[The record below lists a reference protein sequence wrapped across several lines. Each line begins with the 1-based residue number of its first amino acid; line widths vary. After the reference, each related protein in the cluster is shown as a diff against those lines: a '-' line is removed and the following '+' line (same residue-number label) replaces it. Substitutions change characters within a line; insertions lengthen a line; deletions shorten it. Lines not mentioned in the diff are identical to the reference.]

1 MASSSSSGGAEHMAT
16 DPPSGPSRRRFQEPP
31 FTGFGNAGNDRS
43 PGQGGGGGGGS
54 SYSASQ
60 FDIFEWYPRYQSCQK
75 YFLDHSQHSVPVR
88 ALAAF
93 INILLPCQRQ
103 PNPIVN
109 SSSLS
114 SPSPTPAASAAAGP
128 SSRPAYPFPGPNPT
142 PQSPSVTV
150 SLIPYVRRLVATG
163 MDFPGVLHGFFGD
176 DWASGIGSLHE
187 QERRNFLFAAKSGG
201 WASVKRDYD
210 MGDLETVP
218 FLRPLQGISVREVEA
233 AESAWSDWLWHED
246 WMIGTRG
253 ENEGGSTAGGGGN
266 GGEGGRSGGRGR
278 A

>member
-1 MASSSSSGGAEHMAT
+1 MPHSKITYSLLYIPYSDCGQQATVFMASSSSSGGGGEHMHT
-16 DPPSGPSRRRFQEPP
+16 DPQRSQQHFRETA
-31 FTGFGNAGNDRS
+31 FTGFGAPNERRPPGDNA
-43 PGQGGGGGGGS
+43 
-54 SYSASQ
+54 Q

-103 PNPIVN
+103 LNPIPN
-109 SSSLS
+109 SASLA
-114 SPSPTPAASAAAGP
+114 SPGPAGP
-128 SSRPAYPFPGPNPT
+128 SRVFPFPPT
-142 PQSPSVTV
+142 STVQSTSVTV
-150 SLIPYVRRLVATG
+150 SLIPYIRRLVATG

-210 MGDLETVP
+210 MPPLETVP
-218 FLRPLQGISVREVEA
+218 FLRPLQGTTVAEIEA
-233 AESAWSDWLWHED
+233 AERSWSDWLYHED
-246 WMIGTRG
+246 WMIGERPDESLADNGRQPRPTR
-253 ENEGGSTAGGGGN
+253 
-266 GGEGGRSGGRGR
+266 
-278 A
+278 